1 MVPSQTLEHSIVL
14 IRGHRVMFDSDLA
27 LLYGTTTKRLN
38 QQVRRNIRRFPSDF
52 AFQLNPKELR
62 HLRSQ
67 FATSRWGGRRYLPFV
82 FTEHGA
88 LMLASILSSPVAI
101 QGSIEVVRA
110 FVRLRE
116 LLGSQADLARRIDD
130 LESRYDGKFKTVFAA
145 IRGLM
150 ERPEEPPERRMGFHS
165 QD

>member
-1 MVPSQTLEHSIVL
+1 
-14 IRGHRVMFDSDLA
+14 
-27 LLYGTTTKRLN
+27 
-38 QQVRRNIRRFPSDF
+38 
-52 AFQLNPKELR
+52 
-62 HLRSQ
+62 
-67 FATSRWGGRRYLPFV
+67 
-82 FTEHGA
+82 
-88 LMLASILSSPVAI
+88 MLASILSSPVAI
-101 QGSIEVVRA
+101 QGSIEVVRV